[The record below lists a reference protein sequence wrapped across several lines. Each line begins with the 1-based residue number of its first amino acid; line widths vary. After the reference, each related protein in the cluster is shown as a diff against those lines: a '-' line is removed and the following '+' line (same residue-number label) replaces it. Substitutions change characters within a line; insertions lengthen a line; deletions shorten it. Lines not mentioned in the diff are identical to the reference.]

1 MQYRF
6 IDQND
11 VSILAAL
18 RLEYLQETT
27 SNPLP
32 LEILPNTI
40 MYLEDELN
48 TGALSGVVA
57 VLGERIVAVG
67 LLSVFSV
74 MPTRNN
80 ITGKRGYLFN
90 FYIRPEYRRQGIAT
104 TILDKLKDEA
114 RRQGVCDL
122 FLNAR
127 EMTIPLYEKAGFT
140 FLQREMQVRIYF

>member
-11 VSILAAL
+11 VTTLAEL
-18 RLEYLQETT
+18 RMEYFRETF
-27 SNPLP
+27 NRPLP
-32 LEILPNTI
+32 DEILPNTI
-40 MYLEDELN
+40 RYLEDELN
-48 TGALSGVVA
+48 TGALTGVVA

-74 MPTRNN
+74 MPTVRNT
-80 ITGKRGYLFN
+80 TGKRGYLFN
-90 FYIRPEYRRQGIAT
+90 FYTHPEYRRQGIAT

-114 RRQGVCDL
+114 RKQGVCDL

-127 EMTIPLYEKAGFT
+127 EMAIPLYEKAGFT
-140 FLQREMQVRIYF
+140 FLRHEMRVRI